1 MNSPHSLPGVRP
13 RSFLRAGL
21 PALVLLA
28 LTSATP
34 SATAQAPGAPTDPKL
49 IVLEHGRTRV
59 EIRPWNRGMSVFVDS
74 IRVSGGSNL
83 VITTPPWAPH
93 HYLGPTEPVVLAA
106 REAMAGASSAEARP
120 RTVTL
125 THRGK
130 DDVFTATETITI
142 ADDGSVTQVFEG
154 RFHKADED
162 ALAQYQIAAINPT
175 LIVGRNFSATKRDGS
190 TVRGVV
196 PVNPRGRTVPETTL
210 AANFTTVEFDSRVGV
225 LRLEFDTPRPLT
237 LYDHRA
243 TKWSDPGNPLFWL
256 GDLGTRFRADDTLRF
271 AMTIRLPAPTPDDS
285 APLALERLATVE
297 RLELAQSWPLDAPPV
312 LMPRPK
318 ECSFPDEFFVLRRS
332 GESQGSTRIHMR
344 AEPLDGPAAT
354 LLARRLREWSVL
366 APTNLPGEPPSPG
379 FVFEPAPTGED
390 LPPEWYDLS
399 VRADGVRIRA
409 ADERGFLHAVH
420 TLRQLACA
428 RGDGAWGIR
437 GATIRDW
444 PSLPI
449 RGVHVFTGGQ
459 GADPHLALL
468 EDVIGALKMNHII
481 LEAQYIHWDAFPEI
495 RHAEYGMPK
504 TEVRRLIE
512 RCRALRVD
520 LTPLISSLGHM
531 AWMFTNNQNLD
542 LAEDPEAKWA
552 YCVTNPAV
560 YDFIFQVHRE
570 TLELFEPA
578 MLHIGHDE
586 FHHRGK
592 VPGRESSKPYTVE
605 QLFLMDTL
613 RHRDWLR
620 ERGVRTVMWGDM
632 LLAKTEAVDATH
644 APAPDAAKRLRDAIP
659 DDVLIADWHYAANPW
674 TDLRQSLDIFHNA
687 GHHTLAC
694 TWNRPHNI
702 TGFARAAYETGSLG
716 LIQTTWAGYSLDE
729 ARLLASIQQYAAY
742 VLAAEAG
749 WNADNPPDPDA
760 YPWFDRFLR
769 LTGRSQLSYAN
780 RSGWTVDLAGAA
792 NLPLGTPE
800 ERTPVVEPRSN
811 GSFGDMQTSPASDAP
826 RTWFDLG
833 VEHSLANMPIGGTV
847 SMDGL
852 KFRVGADGVLLR
864 GGLAREPALPTEVT
878 LTLGDENSAG
888 RSFPTARMMAFLHTT
903 NFATEPGRR
912 VAEYEIEYS
921 DGQREIA
928 PAIYGETVFAYNDGG
943 ASAKAPL
950 VWSGRT
956 PAGAPVWLHVQLWQ
970 NPTPQRPIR
979 ALRARS
985 ANAPASLILLGVTGL
1000 E

>member
-1 MNSPHSLPGVRP
+1 MSTPHPERIVRALATAGLLT
-13 RSFLRAGL
+13 SFLVFGATT
-21 PALVLLA
+21 PAS
-28 LTSATP
+28 SA
-34 SATAQAPGAPTDPKL
+34 AQTAVAPPDPKL
-49 IVLEHGRTRV
+49 ITLEHGRTRV
-59 EIRPWNRGMSVFVDS
+59 EIRPWNRGMSVFVDG

-93 HYLGPTEPVVLAA
+93 HYLGPTEAVVVAA
-106 REAMAGASSAEARP
+106 HAALKEPPEENAPR

-125 THRGK
+125 AHRGK
-130 DDVFTATETITI
+130 GDAFTATETVSI

-154 RFHKADED
+154 QFHKPDED

-175 LIVGRNFSATKRDGS
+175 LIVGRGFSATRRDGT
-190 TVRGVV
+190 TVRGAV
-196 PVNPRGRTVPETTL
+196 PVIPCGRTVPETTL
-210 AANFTTVEFDSRVGV
+210 AANFTALELDSRIGL
-225 LRLEFDTPRPLT
+225 LRFEFETQRPLT
-237 LYDHRA
+237 FYDHRA
-243 TKWSDPGNPLFWL
+243 TKWADPGNPLFWL
-256 GDLGTRFRADDTLRF
+256 GDLGTRFRKGDTLRY
-271 AMTIRLPAPTPDDS
+271 AMTIRLPSDS
-285 APLALERLATVE
+285 REEADPRSREVSAAVERLA
-297 RLELAQSWPLDAPPV
+297 LAQSWPLDAPPLIV
-312 LMPRPK
+312 PRPK
-318 ECSFPDEFFVLRRS
+318 EASFPDEFFVLRPR
-332 GESQGSTRIHMR
+332 GEARGSTRIHSR
-344 AEPLDGPAAT
+344 AEPLDGPAAV
-354 LLARRLREWSVL
+354 LLAQRLREWSVL
-366 APTNLPGEPPSPG
+366 VPTNLPDEAPLPG
-379 FVFEPAPTGED
+379 FVFEPAPAD
-390 LPPEWYDLS
+390 VDHPPEWYELT

-428 RGDGAWGIR
+428 RADGAWGIR

-468 EDVIGALKMNHII
+468 EHVIGALKMNHII

-504 TEVRRLIE
+504 SEVRRLIE

-560 YDFIFQVHRE
+560 YDFIFQVQKE

-620 ERGVRTVMWGDM
+620 ERGVRTMMWGDM
-632 LLAKTEAVDATH
+632 MLAKTEAVDATH
-644 APAPDAAKRLRDAIP
+644 APTPDAAKRLRDAIP

-674 TDLRQSLDIFHNA
+674 TDLRQSLDIFHAA
-687 GHHTLAC
+687 GHDTLAC

-729 ARLLASIQQYAAY
+729 ARLIASMQQYAAY

-749 WNADNPPDPDA
+749 WNADAPPDPDA

-769 LTGRSQLSYAN
+769 LTGRSQLKYDN
-780 RSGWTVDLAGAA
+780 RGGWTVDLASAA
-792 NLPLGTPE
+792 NLALGSSN
-800 ERTPVVEPRSN
+800 VVEH
-811 GSFGDMQTSPASDAP
+811 A
-826 RTWFDLG
+826 WFDLG
-833 VEHSLANMPIGGTV
+833 VEHSLAQAPRGTIV
-847 SMDGL
+847 ALDGL
-852 KFRVGADGVLLR
+852 RFRIGSSALLLR
-864 GGLAREPALPTEVT
+864 GGLSREPALPTEVT
-878 LTLGDENSAG
+878 LTLATGEPTGGSA
-888 RSFPTARMMAFLHTT
+888 PTARTLAFLHTT
-903 NFATEPGRR
+903 NFTTEPGRR
-912 VAEYEIEYS
+912 VAEYEIEFAE
-921 DGQREIA
+921 GQSEIV
-928 PAIYGETVFAYNDGG
+928 PVTYGETIFAYSDGG

-956 PAGAPVWLHVQLWQ
+956 PAGAPVSLHVQLWE
-970 NPTPQRPIR
+970 NPSPQRPIR
-979 ALRARS
+979 AIRARS
-985 ANAPASLILLGVTGL
+985 SNAPASLILLGVTGL
-1000 E
+1000 D